1 MKQTIEM
8 EECMIKAFGTIENFI
23 AQSSGIKPE
32 PEEIAAALSKY
43 FVLKEILG
51 FIEMARQDKR

>member
-8 EECMIKAFGTIENFI
+8 EECMIKAIGTIETFI
-23 AQSSGIKPE
+23 TQTSGIKPK

-51 FIEMARQDKR
+51 FIELARQDKP